1 MGTETEG
8 FAEALRGLKERS
20 GLSYGALA
28 KRGHMSTST
37 LHRYCNGDA
46 VPTEFAPVE
55 RLARLCGASRDEMVA
70 LHRRWIVADDA
81 RRRGRAPAPEAALS
95 QRPDGAGR
103 GGQDPVPVPDPS
115 PEAGAE
121 SRPGTAESGTRPER
135 GPDGRPDSH
144 GTPEPADEPVAAY
157 GRAGAARGRAEAVD
171 GGGPAHRDG
180 PGPGHGAAGPDGRPG
195 PGDGTEEGRAAGP
208 GEGHVAVLA
217 APADAPGAVRAR
229 RRGRLVAAA
238 AALVVLIGSTALA
251 LTLTPG
257 HGDRPDE
264 AAGPVERAAASVG
277 AAAGRS
283 GSPGPAPSPSTSAPA
298 APSPSAPSGAPAPTA
313 PATAAPAAAPS
324 GAAPPAGAVPGRRG
338 GGVPLTV
345 DVRPYVW
352 RDPCSQ
358 VYVVDRPPAQVPPP
372 PSEQDARGWVTAL
385 GGAPGGDMMMDL
397 SVQGTGQET
406 VVLHALRVRVVEKD
420 APLAWNAY
428 TMGVGCGGEMTPRSL
443 DINLDV
449 ARPRTVPVAGRQG
462 DREIPAGDF
471 PYKVSASD
479 PQMLRVTAHTAG
491 HAVRWYLE
499 LEWSSGGRRGTLRV
513 DDHGRPFAT
522 SAVTGRP
529 AYDYPLGGSGWIP
542 HVPNEG

>member
-81 RRRGRAPAPEAALS
+81 RRRGRAPASGAALA
-95 QRPDGAGR
+95 RHPEGAGT
-103 GGQDPVPVPDPS
+103 GGPDPDADQDPDADPAAD
-115 PEAGAE
+115 PEAGAGP
-121 SRPGTAESGTRPER
+121 RPGTAEPGTRPER
-135 GPDGRPDSH
+135 RPDGSPEPD
-144 GTPEPADEPVAAY
+144 GTPEPADEPVT
-157 GRAGAARGRAEAVD
+157 ARGRAEAV
-171 GGGPAHRDG
+171 GRGGPAHRDG
-180 PGPGHGAAGPDGRPG
+180 PGPGHGAPGPDGPPG

-208 GEGHVAVLA
+208 GAGEGPVAVLA
-217 APADAPGAVRAR
+217 PPPGAPGAVRAR

-238 AALVVLIGSTALA
+238 AALVVLIGSAALA
-251 LTLTPG
+251 VTLTPG

-264 AAGPVERAAASVG
+264 AAGSAERAAASVG
-277 AAAGRS
+277 AGTGRS
-283 GSPGPAPSPSTSAPA
+283 ASPGPARRPSTSAPA

-313 PATAAPAAAPS
+313 PATPTAAPS
-324 GAAPPAGAVPGRRG
+324 GAAPPEGAVPGRR

-499 LEWSSGGRRGTLRV
+499 LEWSSGDRRGTLRV